1 MAVDENDLVI
11 PELAKKPWGLGKKI
25 LLGIVIAAMCVA
37 GYFVYNQY
45 HEDPVTYLTMAVSQG
60 NIINQVETTGTVTPL
75 HEIDL
80 YFKQQGTL
88 KQLNVQTGDY
98 VKAGQLL
105 SVQDDSDLQAS
116 VEQAKSDLRQAELK
130 LRQSELDYEKTK
142 TTAEQQEQLYA
153 AGAITESDYQQ
164 SKRDL
169 EAGDITLE
177 QAKASIKTA
186 KAKLVIAESDLSQ
199 AQLKAPFDGVAAQVN
214 GEVGQYTGNSS
225 SPLFHLIS
233 NDLMIEAAV
242 NEADIGRVK
251 VGQEVSFTTTSLEDK
266 TFKGVISR
274 ISPQSTATNN
284 VQQFQ
289 VDISVKGDTTG
300 LLAGMSVTANII
312 INQQQNVT
320 TVPTLALTY
329 AKTYMSTAMA
339 SRTSSSNMSNAKRSA
354 TNTNSTK
361 TKRTGRKSI
370 NGSTSSKR
378 TTSAT
383 MNKNRQPVV
392 VLSNGQPVVKWIT
405 VGTSDDQNTQVT
417 KGLTAGDQVVIGTK
431 SDTEESATSTD
442 SSSSSSNNSNS
453 RSGMSGIGG
462 MSGGMGGPPPN

>member
-88 KQLNVQTGDY
+88 KQLNVQTGDA